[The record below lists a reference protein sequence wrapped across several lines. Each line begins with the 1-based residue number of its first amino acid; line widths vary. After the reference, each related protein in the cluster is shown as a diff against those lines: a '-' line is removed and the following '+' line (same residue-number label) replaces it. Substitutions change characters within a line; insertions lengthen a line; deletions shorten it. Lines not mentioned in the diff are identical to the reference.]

1 MAFLLL
7 QLIYMIV
14 DVSIFTVNFCR
25 KRCMEKPQFLDY
37 ESSDEEEDRHFVEC
51 MMGLDPKRV

>member
-1 MAFLLL
+1 ML
-7 QLIYMIV
+7 V